1 MRTLRLLAALGLAA
15 AALAACSPT
24 EPSHDE
30 AYYAANAA
38 ERATKLAACQND
50 PGKMAATP
58 NCVNAQAADADAHT
72 KNFYDVQKPAA
83 RVQQP
88 GRL

>member
-1 MRTLRLLAALGLAA
+1 MRALQLLGVLGLTAG
-15 AALAACSPT
+15 ALTACSPA
-24 EPSHDE
+24 EPNHDK
-30 AYYAANAA
+30 AYYAAHDAD
-38 ERATKLAACQND
+38 RATKLAACQND

-88 GRL
+88 GKL